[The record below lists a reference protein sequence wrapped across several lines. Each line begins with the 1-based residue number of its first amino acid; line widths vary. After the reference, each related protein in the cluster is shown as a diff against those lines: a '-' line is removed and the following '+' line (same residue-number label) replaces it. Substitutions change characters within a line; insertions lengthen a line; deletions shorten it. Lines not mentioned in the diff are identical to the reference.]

1 MNNPE
6 PLPLHSIAIIIVG
19 YQSAS
24 NLETLLPGLI
34 EQSPALG
41 TDIIVINNGSTDGTR
56 DVLNSYKDAVTIIHN
71 NENLGF
77 AAAVNQGL
85 KASRA
90 PYIMLL
96 NPDAHLNAECL
107 LKLKNY
113 LDEHAFVAAV
123 APRIEFPDGKLQ
135 PSRGSFPSVLRVAAH
150 LFRLKKLM
158 PDDEKVIRGP
168 LKIFGSV
175 FKQYAPL
182 PEFNETVDYTTG
194 ACVLLRRSAV
204 EEVGGFDERFFLY
217 YEEID
222 LAKRLKNEGYS
233 WVFLNTAIATHEVGA
248 SSTQSPLRPF
258 YERYK
263 SMCYYFRK
271 HHHPLSAFIV
281 RQLLYISVF
290 IRWGCVLITDR
301 CRLDP
306 NVLLSEEIRVY
317 KQLLRPRAYPL
328 KHKN

>member
-1 MNNPE
+1 MNHPE
-6 PLPLHSIAIIIVG
+6 PLPLHSIAIVIVG
-19 YQSAS
+19 YQSAD
-24 NLETLLPGLI
+24 NLEKLLPGLI

-41 TDIIVINNGSTDGTR
+41 TDIIVVNNGSTDGTR
-56 DVLNSYKDAVTIIHN
+56 DVLTKFKDAVTVIHN
-71 NENLGF
+71 SENVGF
-77 AAAVNQGL
+77 AAAVNQGF

-90 PYIMLL
+90 PYVLLL
-96 NPDAHLNAECL
+96 NPDAHLHAECL
-107 LKLKNY
+107 LNLKHY

-123 APRIEFPDGKLQ
+123 APKIQFPDGRLQ
-135 PSRGSFPSVLRVAAH
+135 PSRGSFPSVLRVIAH
-150 LFRLKKLM
+150 LFGLKKLM
-158 PDDEKVIRGP
+158 PEDEKVIKGP
-168 LKIFGSV
+168 FKILGSM

-182 PEFNETVDYTTG
+182 PEIDQTVDYTTG

-204 EEVGGFDERFFLY
+204 EEAGAFDERFFLY

-233 WVFLNTAIATHEVGA
+233 WVFLNTVVATHEVGA

-271 HHHPLSAFIV
+271 HHHPLSAFLV
-281 RQLLYISVF
+281 RQLLYISIF
-290 IRWGCVLITDR
+290 IRWGCVSICER

-306 NVLLSEEIRVY
+306 NIPLSEEVKIY

-328 KHKN
+328 E